1 LTRIG
6 FVGAGK
12 VGFSLGRLMADRG
25 IEVSGYASRTRA
37 SAEEAARFTGSA
49 AFRDPQSLA
58 AASDLVFL
66 TVPDDAIAS
75 VWQAISGAGGL
86 SGKVVCHTS
95 GFLSSDVFAG
105 ARGRGVSAAS
115 LHPLMAVPDRLESW
129 GLLAESLYAAEG
141 DLDALAVLGPLC
153 DSMGVRYEVVG
164 KEGKALYHC
173 AASLVSN
180 CAVAL
185 AFMGE
190 AAFASLGLEGS
201 VPGLRGLMVR
211 NAGSVAA
218 RGPAAALTGPVE
230 RADAGTL
237 EAHLAALSG
246 DDRELYRRLCVKL
259 VELSRLKH
267 PERDYGDV
275 MSVLDF
281 FRPRAS

>member
-6 FVGAGK
+6 FIGAGK
-12 VGFSLGRLMADRG
+12 VGFSLGRLMANKG
-25 IEVSGYASRTRA
+25 VELAGYASRTPA
-37 SAEEAARFTGSA
+37 SAEEAARFTNSA
-49 AFRDPQSLA
+49 SFRKAPDLA
-58 AASDLVFL
+58 AASDVVFL
-66 TVPDDAIAS
+66 TVPDDAVSTVWKEIAL
-75 VWQAISGAGGL
+75 GGDL

-105 ARGRGVSAAS
+105 ARERGVLAAS

-129 GLLAESLYAAEG
+129 GLLAEALYAAEG
-141 DLDALAVLGPLC
+141 DPAALAVLGPLC
-153 DSMGVRYEVVG
+153 DSVGVRYGVVG
-164 KEGKALYHC
+164 REGKALYHC

-190 AAFASLGLEGS
+190 SAFASLGLEGS
-201 VPGLRGLMVR
+201 LPGLWGLMLR
-211 NAGSVAA
+211 NVGSVAA

-230 RADAGTL
+230 RADAGTV

-246 DDRELYRRLCVKL
+246 DDRELYRRLCLKL

-267 PERDYGDV
+267 PGRNYGPLV
-275 MSVLDF
+275 TVLDSF
-281 FRPRAS
+281 AP